1 MKTQIRSFSSRI
13 VVSLILLLSLLSA
26 NAFQETYQVSA
37 DSEETLFVTFID
49 VGQGDS
55 SLLSTS
61 SGFDILIDGGPS
73 GAGETVLSYLNAHII
88 GDLDVIIISHQDA
101 DHIGGLLD
109 VLQSSISVTSVL
121 YNGRACETATCTS
134 VFTEI
139 GNRGITPEAVSAG
152 DTRIWGDITASILNP
167 QTVPFDDNNE
177 DSVVVNIAFLGS
189 TLLFTGDIESL
200 GEAALVA
207 NDVLSPVDV
216 LKVAHHGSDTSSSI
230 AFLNEVVPQHA
241 VISVGEDN
249 PYGHPSEEV
258 ITRLENIGA
267 IVYRTDI
274 DGNVTFT
281 FNESEPPDAYLTY
294 LPLHLKTLGTV
305 TNPDPVPGE
314 NIQCDLIGNVEICA
328 SVSDA
333 TPPRY
338 SNVTVYG
345 RLVINNIPQSGMAM
359 QSTWHYKTTT
369 AYCDSGVTGTGGVA
383 SCQRSIGGASAGY
396 EVVIDV
402 NIGGYS
408 ISTSFTPTE

>member
-1 MKTQIRSFSSRI
+1 
-13 VVSLILLLSLLSA
+13 
-26 NAFQETYQVSA
+26 
-37 DSEETLFVTFID
+37 
-49 VGQGDS
+49 
-55 SLLSTS
+55 
-61 SGFDILIDGGPS
+61 
-73 GAGETVLSYLNAHII
+73 
-88 GDLDVIIISHQDA
+88 
-101 DHIGGLLD
+101 
-109 VLQSSISVTSVL
+109 
-121 YNGRACETATCTS
+121 
-134 VFTEI
+134 
-139 GNRGITPEAVSAG
+139 
-152 DTRIWGDITASILNP
+152 
-167 QTVPFDDNNE
+167 
-177 DSVVVNIAFLGS
+177 
-189 TLLFTGDIESL
+189 
-200 GEAALVA
+200 
-207 NDVLSPVDV
+207 
-216 LKVAHHGSDTSSSI
+216 
-230 AFLNEVVPQHA
+230 

-258 ITRLENIGA
+258 ITRLENIGTT
-267 IVYRTDI
+267 VYRTDI

-281 FNESEPPDAYLTY
+281 FIESEPPDAYLTY
-294 LPLHLKTLGTV
+294 LPLHLKTLETV

-369 AYCDSGVTGTGGVA
+369 AYCDSGVTGPGGVA